1 MPEPTVMTGWI
12 LPVPLDTLAIPA
24 ALDGRDGA
32 NRAAGREA
40 QIAATNDLD
49 ALRAW
54 LARFTDTKTTFEN
67 YRKEAERL
75 LLWSTIRLG
84 KPLSSL
90 THEDLLVFQHF
101 LADPQPPALWVS
113 GAAGNIRERTP
124 AGVRSMAH
132 SPPPASARRW

>member
-32 NRAAGREA
+32 NRATNCHA

-54 LARFTDTKTTFEN
+54 LARF
-67 YRKEAERL
+67 
-75 LLWSTIRLG
+75 
-84 KPLSSL
+84 P
-90 THEDLLVFQHF
+90 
-101 LADPQPPALWVS
+101 
-113 GAAGNIRERTP
+113 
-124 AGVRSMAH
+124 
-132 SPPPASARRW
+132 